1 MSTSPTRIHSIVG
14 EEISGV
20 CFVRD
25 YVEFHFDGP
34 ILRAIS
40 NPILDSGELHI
51 TFGDP
56 GSRDALCS
64 LIGSEVKSIVARYG
78 ELIQLTMTSGQVLTI
93 PLDEASRFG
102 GDGADFVPSLDGGSE
117 DW

>member
-34 ILRAIS
+34 ILRALN

-64 LIGSEVKSIVARYG
+64 LIGSEVKSVVARDG
-78 ELIQLTMTSGQVLTI
+78 DLIQLTMTSGQILII
-93 PLDEASRFG
+93 PLDEASRVG
-102 GDGADFVPSLDGGSE
+102 PEGAHFVPDLEGGFE